1 MTLTGEDYDLLALVR
16 DGRTTF
22 AVRENDGALR
32 DQLQRFYMAGL
43 ITDYVETSS
52 SVTVGGLSAEG
63 WRVLNARS

>member
-1 MTLTGEDYDLLALVR
+1 MTLTGEDYDLLAQVR

-22 AVRENDGALR
+22 PVGEKEAALR

-52 SVTVGGLSAEG
+52 SITVAGLSAEG